1 MKNLTI
7 PLLVLLVS
15 GGLWAQNP
23 EQAVNE
29 YFDYFNN
36 SDKDALNNASD
47 SPLSIDILSS
57 PGPLRVF
64 VFLYIPIYPFISLE

>member
-23 EQAVNE
+23 EQAVYE
-29 YFDYFNN
+29 YFDFFNN

-47 SPLSIDILSS
+47 SP
-57 PGPLRVF
+57 F
-64 VFLYIPIYPFISLE
+64 VFLIGNN

>member
-7 PLLVLLVS
+7 PLLILFVS
-15 GGLWAQNP
+15 GGIWAQNP

-47 SPLSIDILSS
+47 SPF
-57 PGPLRVF
+57 RF
-64 VFLYIPIYPFISLE
+64 FNRK

>member
-23 EQAVNE
+23 EQAVYE
-29 YFDYFNN
+29 YFDFFNN
-36 SDKDALNNASD
+36 SDFVVLNRGNLKLTFDYQKS
-47 SPLSIDILSS
+47 
-57 PGPLRVF
+57 RE
-64 VFLYIPIYPFISLE
+64 IYQCNESEI

>member
-7 PLLVLLVS
+7 PLLVLLLS

-23 EQAVNE
+23 EQAVYE

-47 SPLSIDILSS
+47 SP
-57 PGPLRVF
+57 F
-64 VFLYIPIYPFISLE
+64 VFLIGKTKLFQKNMETQ